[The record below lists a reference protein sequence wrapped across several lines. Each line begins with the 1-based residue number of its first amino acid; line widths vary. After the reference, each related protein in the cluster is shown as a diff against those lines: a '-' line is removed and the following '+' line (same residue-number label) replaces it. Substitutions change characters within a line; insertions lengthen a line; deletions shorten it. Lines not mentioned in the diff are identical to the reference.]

1 MLCRERTNC
10 IVCHWTPVEKKPVY
24 QNVSSHNVGPQ
35 KKKDKHKHVLQY
47 QYERVVFIGL
57 TGRGSCVTRT
67 EAISEEMVMM
77 IRMMMMHVCSQSEL
91 LNWTYLFDPRVREV
105 FCLCF

>member
-10 IVCHWTPVEKKPVY
+10 IVCHWTPVEKKNVD

-35 KKKDKHKHVLQY
+35 KKKDKHKHVLNISMNVWCLSAR
-47 QYERVVFIGL
+47 E
-57 TGRGSCVTRT
+57 SCVTRT
-67 EAISEEMVMM
+67 EAIREEMVMM
-77 IRMMMMHVCSQSEL
+77 IMMMMMHVCSQSEL

-105 FCLCF
+105 LCLCF